1 MSYAIKKLLLHVCCI
16 GCGAY
21 VLELLKSEYDITLYF
36 YNPNIEPRA
45 EYDKRLQEAK
55 KVTES
60 TLLFASPLIRGEE
73 GKGVFVEGDYENKRW
88 HELVRGHEQDPERGE
103 RCRICYRARLEKTAQ
118 YASEHNFNFFTT
130 TLTISPHKDAEAI
143 NKIGLEL
150 GEKYG
155 VNFLAR
161 DFKKQDGFKK
171 TCALSRRL
179 NLYRQEYCGCG
190 YSLRDMLVRKK

>member
-1 MSYAIKKLLLHVCCI
+1 MTAKNNMALKNKLLLHVCCI

-36 YNPNIEPRA
+36 YNPNVEPRA
-45 EYDKRLQEAK
+45 EYDKRLQEAA
-55 KVTES
+55 KVAAQFGVK
-60 TLLFASPLIRGEE
+60 LVEE
-73 GKGVFVEGDYENKRW
+73 EYDNDHW
-88 HELVRGHEQDPERGE
+88 HELVIGHEQDLERGE
-103 RCRICYRARLEKTAQ
+103 RCRICYRARLEKTAR
-118 YASEHNFNFFTT
+118 YAQANKFNFFTT

-155 VNFLAR
+155 VAFLAR

-171 TCALSRRL
+171 TCALSHEL

-190 YSLRDMLVRKK
+190 YSLRDMLARKK